1 MTNDIDEKLRRRKAN
16 RKASSSVSALA
27 VLETEYYV
35 PVEKLREILRRYHIN
50 VRMEFETLRARIAVI
65 CGNYH
70 LTKMLQGP
78 AMSRQ
83 IREVNELIESIKK
96 VQSNLV
102 QLPIDAAKHA
112 MATSVLETKKQLHEH
127 FEPGLSL
134 AMFVLQRTAF
144 KLNTLPSEIGRG
156 SELQRNK
163 MLKAIAA
170 LLDDGKVARVELW
183 AAVLEIV
190 RVLKVPLPKKL
201 DATSVQRSQRRGRT
215 KKLP

>member
-1 MTNDIDEKLRRRKAN
+1 MTNDIDEKVRRRKAN
-16 RKASSSVSALA
+16 RRAGSSIAALA
-27 VLETEYYV
+27 VFETEYYV

-83 IREVNELIESIKK
+83 LREVSELIASIKN
-96 VQSNLV
+96 VQENFV
-102 QLPIDAAKHA
+102 QLPVGAATQA
-112 MATSVLETKKQLHEH
+112 NATSVLQTKKLLHEH
-127 FEPGLSL
+127 FEPGLSHAL
-134 AMFVLQRTAF
+134 LVLQRTAF
-144 KLNTLPSEIGRG
+144 KLNTLPSKIGRG

-170 LLDDGKVARVELW
+170 LLDDGKVARVELG